1 MNKNKIVSIFL
12 IGILLISSVGVVQ
25 ADGAKDKDK
34 DKDKEKK
41 HPQKVVFKVEQMTIH
56 NWSFVVGPDETPD
69 RTVFVGPHSIKDKTF
84 HLNANKLMKAD
95 SASEVA
101 AVPAKKKAMAKAKK
115 EVKRKKGE
123 TVRICF
129 RNIRIQN
136 VKVIVKLPEKMPNDM
151 SKKKL
156 VSSSEWQSLTSGDKQ
171 LPSYHITVER
181 LSIEKWSFVVGPDET
196 PDETIT
202 LGDVTLKDRTFSV
215 DSSSMEDKQSM
226 AAVKSVRDQ
235 VKEKMAKKGVKKDKT
250 YRVIIQNIEIR
261 NVKLVFGDSGEG
273 DTPGE
278 TTTTTTTTT
287 TEEDT
292 STTTTDSSD
301 DGSGGDE
308 TTTESN
314 GQPGFGVATAV
325 VALLGAALLARRRQ

>member
-1 MNKNKIVSIFL
+1 MSIFL
-12 IGILLISSVGVVQ
+12 VGILLVSAFGVVQ

-34 DKDKEKK
+34 GKDKEKK
-41 HPQKVVFKVEQMTIH
+41 HPQKVVFKVEQLTIH
-56 NWSFVVGPDETPD
+56 NWSIVVGPDEKPD
-69 RTVFVGPHSIKDKTF
+69 RTVFVGPVSIKDKTYRV
-84 HLNANKLMKAD
+84 NAKKLAKAD
-95 SASEVA
+95 SLSEVA
-101 AVPAKKKAMAKAKK
+101 SVPAKQKAVAKAKK
-115 EVKRKKGE
+115 SVKRKKGE

-129 RNIRIQN
+129 KNIRIQN
-136 VKVIVKLPEKMPNDM
+136 VKVIAQLPNKMPDD
-151 SKKKL
+151 
-156 VSSSEWQSLTSGDKQ
+156 VSREELISSAEWQSLTSEDSQ
-171 LPSYHITVER
+171 LPSFHITIER

-215 DSSSMEDKQSM
+215 GSSTKEDKQSM

-235 VKEKMAKKGVKKDKT
+235 VKEKMAKKGVKKGKT

-273 DTPGE
+273 EDPGE

-287 TEEDT
+287 TAEED
-292 STTTTDSSD
+292 TTTTDSSD
-301 DGSGGDE
+301 GGSGGDE

-325 VALLGAALLARRRQ
+325 VALLGAALLARRRP